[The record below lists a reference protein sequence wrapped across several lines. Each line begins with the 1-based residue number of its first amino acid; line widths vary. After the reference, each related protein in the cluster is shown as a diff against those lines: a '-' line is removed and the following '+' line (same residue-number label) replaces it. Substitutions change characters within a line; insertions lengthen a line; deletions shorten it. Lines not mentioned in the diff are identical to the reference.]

1 MNINMN
7 QYWNTMNKYER
18 TATQFLWGDCSH
30 RSILNKLDSLKAM
43 AALGDGVK
51 FTLRDIG
58 MGKAAASLTRMRL
71 HGKDCP
77 FKAVGREE
85 YQVTVKVFDHY
96 ADPFNR
102 DYTIIYQDKEITASR
117 LVYKLVWT
125 ADEVNEFVD
134 TLAQLLRVNMEGV

>member
-1 MNINMN
+1 MNINLNKM
-7 QYWNTMNKYER
+7 WKEMNKYEH
-18 TATQFLWGDCSH
+18 TATQFLWGDCTH

-43 AALGDGVK
+43 AALGDGVE
-51 FTLRDIG
+51 FTLHDIG

-77 FKAVGREE
+77 FKAVGSEE
-85 YQVTVKVFDHY
+85 YTITIKAFDHY
-96 ADPFNR
+96 ADPFNH
-102 DYTIIYQDKEITASR
+102 DYTIIYADKEITVSR

-134 TLAQLLRVNMEGV
+134 TMSELLRVVM

>member
-1 MNINMN
+1 MNLNMN

-18 TATQFLWGDCSH
+18 TATQFLWSDCAH

-43 AALGDGVK
+43 AALGDGVQ

-71 HGKDCP
+71 HSKDCP
-77 FKAVGREE
+77 FKVVGAEE

-96 ADPFNR
+96 ANPSNH
-102 DYTIIYQDKEITASR
+102 DYTIIYKDKEITASR
-117 LVYKLVWT
+117 LIYKLVWT
-125 ADEVNEFVD
+125 ADEVNEFVN
-134 TLAQLLRVNMEGV
+134 TLAELMRVVM

>member
-1 MNINMN
+1 MNINLNMN
-7 QYWNTMNKYER
+7 QYWKDMNKYER
-18 TATQFLWGDCSH
+18 TATQFLWSNCTH
-30 RSILNKLDSLKAM
+30 RSVLNKLDALRAM
-43 AALGDGVK
+43 AAKGDGAT
-51 FTLRDIG
+51 FTLHDLS
-58 MGKAAASLTRMRL
+58 MGHTAASLTRMRL

-77 FKAVGREE
+77 FKVVGKEE
-85 YQVTVKVFDHY
+85 YTITVKAFDHY

-134 TLAQLLRVNMEGV
+134 TLAKLMRVVM